1 MNVVLFVAAF
11 CTENFKALAGI
22 IVQSTIIWG
31 FVPRLM
37 YQAAGV
43 YPQDWVVQ
51 DIRIEVSATCKMN
64 WVFTEKPASI
74 RIIVSGAIVIK
85 RGFGVP
91 LTPCIPEVVH
101 KA

>member
-51 DIRIEVSATCKMN
+51 GSR
-64 WVFTEKPASI
+64 
-74 RIIVSGAIVIK
+74 
-85 RGFGVP
+85 
-91 LTPCIPEVVH
+91 H
-101 KA
+101 KNRSFCHLQNELGLH